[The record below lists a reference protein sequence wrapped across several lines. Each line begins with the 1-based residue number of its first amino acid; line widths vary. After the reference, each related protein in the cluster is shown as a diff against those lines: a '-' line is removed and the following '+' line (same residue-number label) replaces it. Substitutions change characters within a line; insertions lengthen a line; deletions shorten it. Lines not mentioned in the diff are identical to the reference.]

1 MSLTSRLLGAVALG
15 LPVAVLAGPA
25 DYVYTPLV
33 EYGEREI
40 DFKSGSA
47 RLRDEAVRESA
58 ASIGFGYGATQRWFT
73 EAYVKYEREAG
84 GSTKYEAF
92 EWENK
97 FQLTEHNRYAVDVGL
112 ITEIEIPKERAEEG
126 YEIKLGPLF
135 QGDAGPIRWN
145 ANLLF
150 ERVVRARS
158 EEPHATELGYQLQAK
173 YSVSR
178 AFEIGAQALGEMGK
192 WDHWEPSHEQ
202 NHRAGPAIFGK
213 VKLGEGREAIRYN
226 AAWLHG
232 VSDGAPRDTVRVQVE
247 YEF

>member
-1 MSLTSRLLGAVALG
+1 
-15 LPVAVLAGPA
+15 
-25 DYVYTPLV
+25 
-33 EYGEREI
+33 
-40 DFKSGSA
+40 
-47 RLRDEAVRESA
+47 
-58 ASIGFGYGATQRWFT
+58 
-73 EAYVKYEREAG
+73 
-84 GSTKYEAF
+84 
-92 EWENK
+92 
-97 FQLTEHNRYAVDVGL
+97 
-112 ITEIEIPKERAEEG
+112 
-126 YEIKLGPLF
+126 
-135 QGDAGPIRWN
+135 
-145 ANLLF
+145 
-150 ERVVRARS
+150 VRARS